1 MIIIN
6 TNRQNIIAL
15 ATPCVSPRS
24 GNVTSNAHAQ
34 RKWPAGF
41 PSTSDASSVISLHH
55 RIETVGTGDTF
66 VSTHSFLSVWWY
78 IADGVV
84 GRCWHC
90 LLALLFVR
98 IISDYLVPDF
108 LFKSDFRPPFLAATA
123 WIPLFLV
130 FVFRLTS
137 CGPQLRHV
145 SRSNLHHVILKF
157 QWFHLR
163 AKERR
168 QNKRVLEITD
178 WTLIWRIFLKNFVLE
193 LCMRMSHITSRSK
206 Q

>member
-1 MIIIN
+1 MHCQNLRSPIKLPLIYHLLVIIIN

-15 ATPCVSPRS
+15 QTPCVSPRS

-98 IISDYLVPDF
+98 IISDYLVLTF
-108 LFKSDFRPPFLAATA
+108 YSNLISDH
-123 WIPLFLV
+123 LFLQQQHE
-130 FVFRLTS
+130 FHYFWFS
-137 CGPQLRHV
+137 CLG
-145 SRSNLHHVILKF
+145 
-157 QWFHLR
+157 
-163 AKERR
+163 
-168 QNKRVLEITD
+168 
-178 WTLIWRIFLKNFVLE
+178 
-193 LCMRMSHITSRSK
+193 
-206 Q
+206 